1 MKNATYTQDDYNN
14 DFKSD
19 PAIQKKALEYA
30 LDIRKFE
37 IDLYWKR
44 AAYFWAF
51 IAAIFTGYITVGT
64 ISKEVLNNKKEIILI
79 LSCLGIVF
87 SFAWVLVNK
96 GSKQWQENWEN
107 HVDLLEDEIIGPL
120 YKVTISRTP
129 PKGWYEKSANFFSG
143 PSFVSVSKI
152 NQLISLFIFLVW
164 LYILAGNIFSD
175 VSQYYAGV
183 LILITVVICVFF
195 TMPGFGRTHSGEHWH
210 QAKKR
215 ESTIYNKIKKIN

>member
-1 MKNATYTQDDYNN
+1 MDNKLYTQDDYNK

-19 PAIQKKALEYA
+19 PEIQKKALEFA

-51 IAAIFTGYITVGT
+51 IAAIFTGYISVSA
-64 ISKEVLNNKKEIILI
+64 ISTDILKNKNEIILI

-87 SFAWVLVNK
+87 SFAWVLVNR

-107 HVDLLEDEIIGPL
+107 HVDLLEDEVTGPL
-120 YKVTISRTP
+120 YKVTLSRNP
-129 PKGWYEKSANFFSG
+129 PRGKYEKFSHILSG

-152 NQLISLFIFLVW
+152 NQLISLFILMIW
-164 LYILAGNIFSD
+164 MYIFISNILPS
-175 VSQYYAGV
+175 GV
-183 LILITVVICVFF
+183 YGGTSILISITVLTCVFF
-195 TMPGFGRTHSGEHWH
+195 TMPSVGKTHSGEHSH

-215 ESTIYNKIKKIN
+215 ESTIYRKIKQLK